1 MAAMTVM
8 VAPNSCSAT
17 RNLEALMGDEV
28 PDVLAIYHLK
38 FGGGAADSASIGS
51 DIVGRHDNTLP
62 RSYSDFLARKTC
74 NEALAAKVTRL
85 GLRPTGYG
93 TWRDAT
99 LVEQHVYRVFMACGM
114 DVMRAADELRVL
126 FEDEEGDEEEDD
138 EEEEDKEDD

>member
-1 MAAMTVM
+1 
-8 VAPNSCSAT
+8 
-17 RNLEALMGDEV
+17 MGDEV

-74 NEALAAKVTRL
+74 NEALAGKLTRL
-85 GLRPTGYG
+85 GLRPTGHG

-126 FEDEEGDEEEDD
+126 FEDEDEDEEDEEDEDD
-138 EEEEDKEDD
+138 SVL